1 MAYSDL
7 ANNQGVS
14 FDSLNSGV
22 TQGYFTAKT
31 GIPSST
37 QMTTKSDC
45 DTYVNVDTTYLP
57 YAEKVSNQVIVK
69 QDLRSNQAFV
79 YITNNFFTGTITDVT
94 VNGVSITGASFPL
107 SVGNST
113 NGYTTQ
119 IGTYDILV
127 YYADADMP
135 SNYMRI
141 QDAAYNN
148 QCIDGFSS
156 SGPGPYYVYFASQV
170 VAVNAVG
177 ITIESGDGYCVGP
190 LPYPVISASPF
201 TTVAVN
207 RGSGQYMLAG
217 ISKFA
222 SSGYQDGG
230 LYVSSNYGSSWTFV
244 PLVGYWYKVSISDN
258 GQYMLAVEQYGKA
271 YSSSNYGASWS
282 ELSTGINPYRGA
294 AISGNGQYQML
305 AIYSTNV
312 QSEVRIS
319 TNYGAS
325 WSSVEFG
332 SFGVNSCAID
342 NSGSNFYVGGGGSP
356 VVYKSTNQGA
366 SWSIVYSTSN
376 FQAFVSDIN
385 CTADGSKIVAPTFG
399 QVGALLKSNNYG
411 SSWVATGTTGVWKSA
426 SVNTDIPVPLN
437 IPTSYVVTEV
447 NGYLQKSVGTDVH
460 TNTSAGI
467 REWTSVSNSDNGQY
481 ILASAYNGLYLSANY
496 GSSFSS
502 L

>member
-1 MAYSDL
+1 MAFSDL

-14 FDSLNSGV
+14 FNSLNSGV
-22 TQGYFTAKT
+22 SQGYFTAKT

-69 QDLRSNQAFV
+69 RDLKANQATL

-94 VNGVSITGASFPL
+94 VNGVSVTGGSFPL
-107 SVGNST
+107 DIGNST
-113 NGYTTQ
+113 FAYTTQ

-127 YYADADMP
+127 YYADAFN
-135 SNYMRI
+135 SNYMRL
-141 QDAAYNN
+141 QDSAYNN
-148 QCIDGFSS
+148 ECIDGFSS
-156 SGPGPYYVYFASQV
+156 SGPGPYYVYFSGKV
-170 VAVNAVG
+170 VAPG
-177 ITIESGDGYCVGP
+177 IDVTIESGDGSCVGP

-201 TTVAVN
+201 TTVAVS

-217 ISKFA
+217 LSKFA

-271 YSSSNYGASWS
+271 YTSSNYGATWS
-282 ELSTGINPYRGA
+282 EISFGINPYRGA
-294 AISGNGQYQML
+294 ALSGNGQYQMVL
-305 AIYSTNV
+305 INSTSV
-312 QSEVRIS
+312 TSQARIS

-325 WSSVEFG
+325 WSTVTFGAYSVT
-332 SFGVNSCAID
+332 SCSID
-342 NSGSNFYVGGGGSP
+342 SSGSNFYIGAGGGSP
-356 VVYKSTNQGA
+356 IVLKSTNQGA
-366 SWSIVYSTSN
+366 SWSVVYSTSN
-376 FQAFVSDIN
+376 LSAFVSDIN

-399 QVGALLKSNNYG
+399 NVAPLLKSNNYG
-411 SSWVATGTTGVWKSA
+411 SSWVSTGTSGVWKSA
-426 SVNTDIPVPLN
+426 SVNTDIPVPLS

-447 NGYLQKSVGTDVH
+447 SGNLQKSVGTATH
-460 TNTSAGI
+460 TNTSAGM

-481 ILASAYNGLYLSANY
+481 ILASAYNGLYLSTNY
-496 GSSFSS
+496 GSSFST